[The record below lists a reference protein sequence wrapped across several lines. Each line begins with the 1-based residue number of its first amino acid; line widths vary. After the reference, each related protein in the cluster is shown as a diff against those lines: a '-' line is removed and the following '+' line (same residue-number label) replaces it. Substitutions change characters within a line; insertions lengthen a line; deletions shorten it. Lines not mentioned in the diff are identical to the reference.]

1 MFIYSIYTYIYIY
14 YTCMYI
20 HLHIYI
26 YIYTYVCVYIY
37 TNNYVYIYIYTYIY
51 LDREHM
57 IALAASKL
65 VIMGLPTI
73 LIMLLQ
79 YVCWLVVSRSISR
92 FRAKHGRTRSLVS
105 CSPRCTCVRNG
116 KSCSYPTVQWNIRV
130 THRQLVACVV
140 DQSTWGVQFQSKW
153 TQ

>member
-1 MFIYSIYTYIYIY
+1 MELNPFYILGDSILKKQLYVYILNIYIIRV
-14 YTCMYI
+14 CI
-20 HLHIYI
+20 FIYI

-37 TNNYVYIYIYTYIY
+37 TNNYVYIYTYIY

-79 YVCWLVVSRSISR
+79 YVC
-92 FRAKHGRTRSLVS
+92 
-105 CSPRCTCVRNG
+105 
-116 KSCSYPTVQWNIRV
+116 
-130 THRQLVACVV
+130 
-140 DQSTWGVQFQSKW
+140 
-153 TQ
+153 